1 MYLRKTLCCVVLIHF
16 SRVWLFATLW
26 VLARRAPLSTV
37 FSRQEYWSGLPC
49 TLPGDRPNP
58 GMEPI
63 SLMSTVL
70 VGRFFTTRVTWEA
83 LANIAPCCKWGE
95 GSGAPL
101 QYSCLENPMGG
112 GAWLAAVLGVA
123 KSWTRLSDFTF
134 TFHFHALEKEMAA
147 HSSVLAWRI
156 PWTEKPGGLQSM
168 GLHRVGH
175 DWSDLAAAATCR
187 CGMEWR
193 EETSVQF
200 FQGCWYC
207 EYVGDSKWQQYLN
220 YYY

>member
-58 GMEPI
+58 GIEPI

-156 PWTEKPGGLQSM
+156 PWWAAIYGVAQSWTR
-168 GLHRVGH
+168 LK
-175 DWSDLAAAATCR
+175 WLSSSSSK
-187 CGMEWR
+187 WR
-193 EETSVQF
+193 EQHEATRLPLE
-200 FQGCWYC
+200 GKKKY
-207 EYVGDSKWQQYLN
+207 
-220 YYY
+220 